1 MNERSSSSCACM
13 ACIAKAR
20 RGRQMSCGHGALV
33 DRVVRELQGSSGG
46 HG

>member
-1 MNERSSSSCACM
+1 MNERTSSSCACM
-13 ACIAKAR
+13 ACVAKAR